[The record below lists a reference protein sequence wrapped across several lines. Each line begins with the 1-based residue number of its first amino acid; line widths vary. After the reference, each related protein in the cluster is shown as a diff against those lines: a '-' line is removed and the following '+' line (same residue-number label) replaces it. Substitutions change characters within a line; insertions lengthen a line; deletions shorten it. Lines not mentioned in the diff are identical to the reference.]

1 MDQQIGVNII
11 ERALRAPISTIV
23 KNAGGEGAVICG
35 YLSRGH
41 RSSLSRTLGERDRQ
55 TLRELAALSNY
66 RTLFGHSL

>member
-23 KNAGGEGAVICG
+23 KNAGGEGAVVCG
-35 YLSRGH
+35 YLSSQGPPVL
-41 RSSLSRTLGERDRQ
+41 SLSRERDRQ

>member
-23 KNAGGEGAVICG
+23 KNAGGEGAVV
-35 YLSRGH
+35 S
-41 RSSLSRTLGERDRQ
+41 LGERDRH